1 MRNLFR
7 QPKPRRFTHRY
18 QYIDEREERLR
29 LIREEAQKG
38 KETSPDSADARQRL
52 AEALATARQ
61 QRQQRRKRTVAAAWL
76 WGALASAGAALALVL
91 LYLAT

>member
-1 MRNLFR
+1 MRSLFR

-18 QYIDEREERLR
+18 QYINEREERLR
-29 LIREEAQKG
+29 LIREQTQKG
-38 KETSPDSADARQRL
+38 RETRPDSADARQRL

-76 WGALASAGAALALVL
+76 WGALVSAGAALTLVL
-91 LYLAT
+91 LYLVT